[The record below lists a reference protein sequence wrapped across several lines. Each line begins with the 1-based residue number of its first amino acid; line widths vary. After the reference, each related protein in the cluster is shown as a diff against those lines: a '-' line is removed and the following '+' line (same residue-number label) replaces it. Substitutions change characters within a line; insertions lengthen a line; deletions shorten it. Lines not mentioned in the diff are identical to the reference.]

1 MSADSIESK
10 LTAFLE
16 ADLERMAAAE
26 LAGRL
31 VGIGHAA
38 AALELLT
45 ELREASRKVA
55 SAAVEA
61 LPEVVTLL
69 PGEAVATWVDLAIS
83 LNEQSGAASIKFC
96 KESPVMLRA
105 METAVAGPALA
116 MALELAEQDAN
127 VALEGF
133 RQASGVAAVAGV
145 ETLPLWAQIGADLA
159 RVDYVLG
166 IEYIRRGPEILKVLA
181 QEDLKA
187 WASVSLKLVTP
198 NSLGKPDYM
207 AALALFRTSP
217 ALLGDL
223 ATPAVRRLV
232 LALGGVLADHS
243 PGQAIEFLGEA
254 PGWLRRIL
262 DPQWQERVLQ
272 YGTLIAERDAAV
284 ALAYLRRAPEVIDL
298 ADPDAPAPSPAMVGA
313 RGAPL
318 AGPPPAM
325 MDRFDKWYRGGMEV
339 LAYNPDAARAY
350 FAVETRKALDAIE
363 EAASGV
369 ALRSVARVLKLFAEG
384 LSGHPVT
391 IHPLEEGEAPIPP
404 KASADGS
411 TIFLPARM
419 RRYPTKEDNL
429 RVYKVLTAHEA
440 GHLEYGTYD
449 LRLNRLAD
457 LAAQAGLRYGR
468 AAASSLASLE
478 DLFQLYPQPLLIRDL
493 WMMAE
498 DARIEACLKAEYAG
512 LRRDMDAVAREEV
525 ARRSLTYGMSVRE
538 LVVELLLQMSAGD
551 PDEVRVPDTL
561 ADVVERAWA
570 VLQPVAI
577 PQATTEDVI
586 RAFHRAYVL
595 IEELTAKELP
605 TPPDGAPE
613 DPSRPLQPRA
623 GEEQGGAYRPM
634 TTFAHR
640 GVMDAARV
648 REPEQGVGGQADEPS
663 APAMESSRGEPS
675 LSGGSRSQ
683 QGPRVLRD
691 AASVPSPVEG
701 RPSASL
707 ADDARVI
714 TEEEAG
720 TASPALPG
728 LRAFLYDEWD
738 GRIQDYRTR
747 WCRVVEQ
754 VAPEGTEDFIGLVRS
769 RYGGVVS
776 LIRRYFEGIRPPALR
791 RMRRQADGEEV
802 DIEAV
807 VEALVERK
815 AHVSASEFVYIR
827 RDRRD
832 RDVAAAFLVDLS
844 GSTGQQIGPGGARII
859 DVEKE
864 GLVLLCEALEAI
876 GDQYAVYGYSGQSRH
891 DVQVLVLKDFDER
904 YGPSVWRR
912 IDAVRPLVQNR
923 DGAAIRHALRRLS
936 ARAAKVK
943 LLVMLSDGR
952 PLDDAYQE
960 EYALEDTKAALREAK
975 ALGVHPFCITVDRE
989 ARGYLERMYGD
1000 VCYLIIDRI
1009 ESLPERLPRIY
1020 KALTT

>member
-1 MSADSIESK
+1 MNANVDDAIIAPVLRGLRVSADSIVNK
-10 LTAFLE
+10 LTALL
-16 ADLERMAAAE
+16 ADDLDPAVAAT
-26 LAGRL
+26 LAGQL
-31 VGIGHAA
+31 AEVGHAA

-45 ELREASRKVA
+45 ELPEGSRKAA

-61 LPEVVTLL
+61 LPEVAALL
-69 PGEAVATWVDLAIS
+69 PGEAVVTWIDLAVS
-83 LNEQSGAASIKFC
+83 LNVQSGAASIKFC
-96 KESPVMLRA
+96 KESPGLVRA
-105 METAVAGPALA
+105 MDSGVVGPALA
-116 MALELAEQDAN
+116 LALELAEQDAN

-133 RQASGVAAVAGV
+133 RQAAGVVAAAGV

-159 RVDYVLG
+159 KLDYVLG
-166 IEYIRRGPEILKVLA
+166 IEYLRRGPEILKVLA
-181 QEDLKA
+181 GEDLKA
-187 WASVSLKLVTP
+187 WASVSVKLVTP

-207 AALALFRTSP
+207 AALAFFRTSP

-223 ATPAVRRLV
+223 ATPAVRRRV
-232 LALGGVLADHS
+232 LALAGMLANHS
-243 PGQAIEFLGEA
+243 PEQAVEFLSEA
-254 PGWLRRIL
+254 PGWLRRVR

-272 YGTLIAERDAAV
+272 YGTLIAERDAAA
-284 ALAYLRRAPEVIDL
+284 ALAYLRRAPDVIDL
-298 ADPDAPAPSPAMVGA
+298 ADPDAPAVA
-313 RGAPL
+313 
-318 AGPPPAM
+318 
-325 MDRFDKWYRGGMEV
+325 DRFDKWYRGGMEV

-350 FAVETRKALDAIE
+350 FAVETRKALDALE

-391 IHPLEEGEAPIPP
+391 IRPLEEGEAPIRS

-478 DLFQLYPQPLLIRDL
+478 DLFQLYSQPLLIRDL

-525 ARRSLTYGMSVRE
+525 ARRSLTHGMSVRE
-538 LVVELLLQMSAGD
+538 LVVELLLQMSASD
-551 PDEVRVPDTL
+551 PDEVRVPDAL

-570 VLQPVAI
+570 LLQAVAI
-577 PQATTEDVI
+577 PPATAEDVV
-586 RAFHRAYVL
+586 RAVHRAYVL

-605 TPPDGAPE
+605 TPPDGAPK
-613 DPSRPLQPRA
+613 DSNQPLQPRV
-623 GEEQGGAYRPM
+623 GEEQGGAYRPVLP
-634 TTFAHR
+634 FLHR

-648 REPEQGVGGQADEPS
+648 REPEVGVGDQAPEPS
-663 APAMESSRGEPS
+663 ALDLEGAHGEPS
-675 LSGGSRSQ
+675 L
-683 QGPRVLRD
+683 
-691 AASVPSPVEG
+691 AVPTPVEG
-701 RPSASL
+701 RSSASL
-707 ADDARVI
+707 ADDTRVI
-714 TEEEAG
+714 SEEGAG
-720 TASPALPG
+720 AASAALPG
-728 LRAFLYDEWD
+728 LRAFFYDEWD

-802 DIEAV
+802 DIEAA
-807 VEALVERK
+807 VEVRVGRK
-815 AHVSASEFVYIR
+815 ARVSASECVYIR

-904 YGPSVWRR
+904 YGPQVWRR
-912 IDAVRPLVQNR
+912 IDAVRPLVQ
-923 DGAAIRHALRRLS
+923 
-936 ARAAKVK
+936 
-943 LLVMLSDGR
+943 
-952 PLDDAYQE
+952 
-960 EYALEDTKAALREAK
+960 
-975 ALGVHPFCITVDRE
+975 
-989 ARGYLERMYGD
+989 
-1000 VCYLIIDRI
+1000 
-1009 ESLPERLPRIY
+1009 
-1020 KALTT
+1020 

>member
-1 MSADSIESK
+1 MNANVDDAIIAPVLRGLRVSADSIVNK
-10 LTAFLE
+10 LTALL
-16 ADLERMAAAE
+16 ADDLDQTVAAT
-26 LAGRL
+26 LACRL
-31 VGIGHAA
+31 SEVGHAA

-45 ELREASRKVA
+45 ELREGSRKVA

-61 LPEVVTLL
+61 LPEVAALL
-69 PGEAVATWVDLAIS
+69 PGEAVVTWIDLTVS

-96 KESPVMLRA
+96 KESPGLVRA
-105 METAVAGPALA
+105 MGAATAGSALA
-116 MALELAEQDAN
+116 LALELAEQDAN

-133 RQASGVAAVAGV
+133 RQAAGVAAAAGV
-145 ETLPLWAQIGADLA
+145 ETLQLWAQIGADLA
-159 RVDYVLG
+159 KLDYVLG
-166 IEYIRRGPEILKVLA
+166 IEYLRRGPEILKVLA
-181 QEDLKA
+181 IEDLKA
-187 WASVSLKLVTP
+187 WASVSVKLVTP

-207 AALALFRTSP
+207 AALAFFRTSP

-223 ATPAVRRLV
+223 ATPAVRHRV
-232 LALGGVLADHS
+232 LALDGALANHS
-243 PGQAIEFLGEA
+243 PEQAVEFLSEA
-254 PGWLRRIL
+254 PGWLRRIR

-272 YGTLIAERDAAV
+272 YGTLIAERDAAA

-298 ADPDAPAPSPAMVGA
+298 ADPDAPAPSTAM
-313 RGAPL
+313 L
-318 AGPPPAM
+318 
-325 MDRFDKWYRGGMEV
+325 DRFDKWYRGGMEV

-350 FAVETRKALDAIE
+350 FAVETRKALEAIE

-391 IHPLEEGEAPIPP
+391 IRPLDESKG
-404 KASADGS
+404 DGS
-411 TIFLPARM
+411 TIALPARM
-419 RRYPTKEDNL
+419 RRYPSKEDNL
-429 RVYKVLTAHEA
+429 RMYKVLTAHEA

-449 LRLNRLAD
+449 LRLSRLAD

-468 AAASSLASLE
+468 ASASPPTSLE
-478 DLFQLYPQPLLIRDL
+478 EFFQLYPHPLLIRDL

-498 DARIEACLKAEYAG
+498 DARIEACLKAEYPG

-525 ARRSLTYGMSVRE
+525 ARRSLTHGMSVRE
-538 LVVELLLQMSAGD
+538 LIIELLLEMSATD
-551 PDEVRVPDTL
+551 PDEVRVPDAL

-570 VLQPVAI
+570 LLRVVGT
-577 PQATTEDVI
+577 PQATAEDVV
-586 RAFHRAYVL
+586 RAVHRAYVL

-613 DPSRPLQPRA
+613 DSNRPLQPRA
-623 GEEQGGAYRPM
+623 GEEQGGAYRPVE
-634 TTFAHR
+634 TFAHR
-640 GVMDAARV
+640 GVMDATRV
-648 REPEQGVGGQADEPS
+648 REPERGVGGQADEPS
-663 APAMESSRGEPS
+663 APALESSRGEPS

-683 QGPRVLRD
+683 QWPRVLRD

-701 RPSASL
+701 RRESASL

-714 TEEEAG
+714 PEEEAG
-720 TASPALPG
+720 AASPALPG
-728 LRAFLYDEWD
+728 MRAFLYDEWD
-738 GRIQDYRTR
+738 GRILDYRTR

-754 VAPEGTEDFIGLVRS
+754 TAPEGTEEFIGLVRS

-776 LIRRYFEGIRPPALR
+776 LIRRYFEGIRPPGLR

-802 DIEAV
+802 DIEAA

-815 AHVSASEFVYIR
+815 AHISASEFVYIR

-912 IDAVRPLVQNR
+912 IDAVQPLAQNR

-936 ARAAKVK
+936 ERAAKVK

-1000 VCYLIIDRI
+1000 VCYLIIDRV

>member
-1 MSADSIESK
+1 MSADSIENK

-69 PGEAVATWVDLAIS
+69 PGEAVATWIDLAIS

-116 MALELAEQDAN
+116 VALELAEQDAN

-133 RQASGVAAVAGV
+133 RQASGVAAVAGL

-159 RVDYVLG
+159 KVDYVLG
-166 IEYIRRGPEILKVLA
+166 IEYFRRGPEILKVLA

-187 WASVSLKLVTP
+187 WASVSVKLVTP

-207 AALALFRTSP
+207 AAPALLRPSP

-223 ATPAVRRLV
+223 ATAAVRRRV
-232 LALGGVLADHS
+232 LALGSVLADHS
-243 PGQAIEFLGEA
+243 PEQAIEFLGEA
-254 PGWLRRIL
+254 PGWLRRIR

-272 YGTLIAERDAAV
+272 YGTLIAERDAKA

-298 ADPDAPAPSPAMVGA
+298 AGPDAPAMPSPAT
-313 RGAPL
+313 
-318 AGPPPAM
+318 
-325 MDRFDKWYRGGMEV
+325 MDRFDKWCRGGMEV
-339 LAYNPDAARAY
+339 LAYNPEAARAY
-350 FAVETRKALDAIE
+350 FAAETRKALDAID

-391 IHPLEEGEAPIPP
+391 IRPLAESRG
-404 KASADGS
+404 DRS
-411 TIFLPARM
+411 TIALPAWM

-429 RVYKVLTAHEA
+429 RVYKLLTAHEA

-449 LRLNRLAD
+449 LQLSRLVD
-457 LAAQAGLRYGR
+457 LAAQARLHYGR
-468 AAASSLASLE
+468 ASASSPTSLE
-478 DLFQLYPQPLLIRDL
+478 ELFQLYPHPLLVRDL
-493 WMMAE
+493 WMIAE
-498 DARIEACLKAEYAG
+498 AARIEACLKAEYPG
-512 LRRDMDAVAREEV
+512 LRRDMDAVAREEI
-525 ARRSLTYGMSVRE
+525 ARRSLTHGMSVRE

-551 PDEVRVPDTL
+551 PDEVRVPDAL

-570 VLQPVAI
+570 LLQTVTI
-577 PQATTEDVI
+577 PPATAEDVVL
-586 RAFHRAYVL
+586 AVHRAYVL

-605 TPPDGAPE
+605 TPPDGAPK
-613 DPSRPLQPRA
+613 DSNRPLQPRA
-623 GEEQGGAYRPM
+623 GEEQGGAYRAVIP
-634 TTFAHR
+634 FLHR
-640 GVMDAARV
+640 GEMDAARV
-648 REPEQGVGGQADEPS
+648 REPEGGVGEQAAEPS
-663 APAMESSRGEPS
+663 APALEGSHGEPS
-675 LSGGSRSQ
+675 LS
-683 QGPRVLRD
+683 
-691 AASVPSPVEG
+691 VPQTMEG
-701 RPSASL
+701 RSSSSVVH
-707 ADDARVI
+707 DARVVS
-714 TEEEAG
+714 EEGAG
-720 TASPALPG
+720 AASAVLPG

-776 LIRRYFEGIRPPALR
+776 LIRRYFEGVRPPALR

-802 DIEAV
+802 DIEAA
-807 VEALVERK
+807 VEVRVGRK
-815 AHVSASEFVYIR
+815 ARVSASECVYIR

-844 GSTGQQIGPGGARII
+844 GSTGQQIGPGVARII

-891 DVQVLVLKDFDER
+891 DVQVHVLKDFDER
-904 YGPSVWRR
+904 YGPQVWRR

-936 ARAAKVK
+936 ERAAKVK

-960 EYALEDTKAALREAK
+960 EYALEDTKAALREVK

-1000 VCYLIIDRI
+1000 VCYLIIDRV